1 MAAKILIIERN
12 ARIGGLITSQLNSKG
27 FEAAD
32 VRHGAEAAVVL
43 RAGPADLVLLDNQ
56 VVMGGVKT
64 ARLLKLHP
72 KFQKMPIVLC
82 LPTDVGEAEQAIK
95 DGQSSGLSQF
105 LKKPFTMAALQQKI
119 TEALESSAADT
130 QPTFMEIRD
139 EIRSLTDLPAMP
151 EAHNKLLMLLSKPD
165 TEVDLSQVART
176 LELDPALSARVM
188 RTCKSAYFGFQG
200 NMMKQALAFLGVE
213 EVRQI
218 VQSAVIYNVFGD
230 EESGVG
236 DRMSMQDLWKHSLGV
251 GLAMELLGKADK
263 NKTHFL
269 LGVLHDLGK
278 AVFKI
283 RFPQHFE
290 AVMDMVEKEDVSM
303 LAAEKEL
310 LGITHAECGGELA
323 MHWDLPGEVRT
334 AIASHHS
341 PAQTSQHRRLAAMVH
356 VCDIAVRMMEIGY
369 AGDSLIPKMD
379 MYAKRSFPKG
389 VETLVAQKE
398 ELTQQVEAI
407 MGEKG

>member
-236 DRMSMQDLWKHSLGV
+236 DRMSMQDLWKHSLWV

>member
-32 VRHGAEAAVVL
+32 VRHGAEAAVAL

-165 TEVDLSQVART
+165 TDVDLSQVART

>member
-200 NMMKQALAFLGVE
+200 NMMKQALAFLGVQ

-310 LGITHAECGGELA
+310 LGITHAECGRELA

>member
-82 LPTDVGEAEQAIK
+82 LPTDVGEAEKAIK

-165 TEVDLSQVART
+165 TDVDLSQVART

>member
-32 VRHGAEAAVVL
+32 VRHGAEAAVAL

-82 LPTDVGEAEQAIK
+82 LPTDVGDAEQAIK

-105 LKKPFTMAALQQKI
+105 LKKPFTMAILQKKI
-119 TEALESSAADT
+119 AEVLEASAADT

-151 EAHNKLLMLLSKPD
+151 EAHNKLLMLLSK
-165 TEVDLSQVART
+165 VART

-230 EESGVG
+230 EESGSG

>member
-1 MAAKILIIERN
+1 
-12 ARIGGLITSQLNSKG
+12 
-27 FEAAD
+27 
-32 VRHGAEAAVVL
+32 
-43 RAGPADLVLLDNQ
+43 
-56 VVMGGVKT
+56 
-64 ARLLKLHP
+64 
-72 KFQKMPIVLC
+72 MPIVLC

-165 TEVDLSQVART
+165 TDVDLSQVART

>member
-32 VRHGAEAAVVL
+32 VRHGAEAAVAL

-82 LPTDVGEAEQAIK
+82 LPTDVGDAEQAIK

-105 LKKPFTMAALQQKI
+105 LKKPFTMAILQKKI
-119 TEALESSAADT
+119 AEVLEASAADT
-130 QPTFMEIRD
+130 HPTFMEIRD

-165 TEVDLSQVART
+165 TDVDLSQVART

-230 EESGVG
+230 EESGSG